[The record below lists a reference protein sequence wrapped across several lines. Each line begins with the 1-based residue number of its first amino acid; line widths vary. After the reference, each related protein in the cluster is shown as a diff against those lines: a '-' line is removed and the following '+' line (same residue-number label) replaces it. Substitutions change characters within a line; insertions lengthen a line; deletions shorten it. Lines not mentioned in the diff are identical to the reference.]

1 MITIGEIC
9 SGAAGVAV
17 AWLMTAAFAFN
28 APAGEPAICVTF
40 VDDRSQTEQSVEG
53 RVLVEAVDGGILVED
68 VQRRL
73 WSVTP
78 DRLTSRANLDHE
90 YAPLDSEQL
99 SAALLDELGPGFK
112 ATHTAHYVICS
123 DAPAAYA
130 EWTGKLF
137 ERLLKAF
144 LLTWKQAGW
153 ELAEPESPLPA
164 LVFRNQ
170 QQYAEY
176 ALKDAG
182 PEVADKAGYYSM
194 RTNRIVLY
202 DLASTGAGEG
212 LTNADQVERRVAAAP
227 LNVATIVH
235 EATHQIAFTC
245 GMHTR
250 YADTPMWLAEGL
262 AMYCETPDLRSS
274 GGWKTIGRL
283 NVTRLR
289 RYRDFSTQRR
299 RDGSLQTL
307 VQDEARFRDPETI
320 VDAYAESWALVD
332 YLMRERRDDFVT
344 YLQRIAAKPR
354 LQWDAADV
362 RIAEFEESF
371 GPLKSVEARC
381 VAHARRLRAR

>member
-1 MITIGEIC
+1 MIAWLLSAVFA
-9 SGAAGVAV
+9 SGA
-17 AWLMTAAFAFN
+17 F
-28 APAGEPAICVTF
+28 AGEPAIRVTF
-40 VDDRSQTEQSVEG
+40 VDDRTTDTLDVEG

-73 WSVTP
+73 WSITP
-78 DRLTSRANLDHE
+78 DRLTARANLEHE
-90 YAPLDSEQL
+90 FAPLRAEEL
-99 SAALLDELGPGFK
+99 AAALPDELGRGFK
-112 ATHTAHYVICS
+112 TTRTAHYVICS

-170 QQYAEY
+170 QQYAAY
-176 ALKDAG
+176 AVKDAG
-182 PEVADKAGYYSM
+182 PEVADKAGYYSI

-202 DLASTGAGEG
+202 DLASTDAGEG
-212 LTNADQVERRVAAAP
+212 LTNAEQVERRVAAAP
-227 LNVATIVH
+227 LNVATVVH
-235 EATHQIAFTC
+235 EATHQIAFNC

-274 GGWKTIGRL
+274 SGWKTIGRL

-289 RYRDFSTQRR
+289 RYREFSAQRR
-299 RDGSLQTL
+299 APGSLRTL
-307 VQDEARFRDPETI
+307 VQDEARFRDPATI
-320 VDAYAESWALVD
+320 LDAYAESWALVD
-332 YLMRERRDDFVT
+332 YFMRERRDDFVV

-354 LQWDAADV
+354 LQWDAGDARVAD
-362 RIAEFEESF
+362 FEALF
-371 GPLKSVEARC
+371 GPLERVEADYMLH
-381 VAHARRLRAR
+381 VRRLRAR